1 MVASPSTGEFVVD
14 DTCAPATSLR
24 GRGESQRLLIAAD
37 VRVSVVVPTLDEA
50 ANIPHV
56 FARLSE
62 DVFEVILVD
71 GHSVDD
77 TVAIAKAIRPSV
89 RVVTESRR
97 GKGAALAAGFAVATG
112 DIIVMLDADGST
124 DPAEIPR
131 FIEALV
137 AGADFAKGSRFMP
150 GGGSADIT
158 VLRRLGNGVLNRTV
172 NVLFGTAYTDLCYG
186 YNAFWARCLPVIDID
201 CDGFEIETQM
211 NIRAARAGLRVAEVP
226 SFEHPRRYGESKLN
240 TWRDGRRVASTIVR
254 ERLRRHG
261 ARREEIIALV

>member
-1 MVASPSTGEFVVD
+1 
-14 DTCAPATSLR
+14 
-24 GRGESQRLLIAAD
+24 
-37 VRVSVVVPTLDEA
+37 
-50 ANIPHV
+50 
-56 FARLSE
+56 
-62 DVFEVILVD
+62 
-71 GHSVDD
+71 
-77 TVAIAKAIRPSV
+77 
-89 RVVTESRR
+89 
-97 GKGAALAAGFAVATG
+97 
-112 DIIVMLDADGST
+112 
-124 DPAEIPR
+124 
-131 FIEALV
+131 
-137 AGADFAKGSRFMP
+137 MP

-240 TWRDGRRVASTIVR
+240 TWRDGRRVASTSVR

-261 ARREEIIALV
+261 PRREEIIALV